1 MLKKSTHIIQPDGKM
16 VPLRANI
23 IVNLIKTQ
31 NDWCV
36 LGQRVLLICKKKF
49 KLDKIV
55 TSTTSNSNC
64 QLEEYVNKSDDFC
77 IIGLV
82 GIIDP
87 PREGI
92 ADVITKCRQAGIRV
106 FMVTGDY
113 ALTAAAIALQIGI
126 FSKPEVINM
135 PSIYYINRDTY
146 LAFIFS

>member
-1 MLKKSTHIIQPDGKM
+1 M
-16 VPLRANI
+16 VPLRTNI
-23 IVNLIKTQ
+23 IANLIKTQ

-36 LGQRVLLICKKKF
+36 LGQRVLLICKKKID
-49 KLDKIV
+49 LSSV
-55 TSTTSNSNC
+55 LTSATTSSNS

-126 FSKPEVINM
+126 FSRPEVNID
-135 PSIYYINRDTY
+135 SY
-146 LAFIFS
+146 LIF